1 MKFHQGEF
9 KALDNPYLISF
20 VFNEN
25 MKYDFK
31 INKLGEHSQYLSE
44 FLCNVHYILSN
55 LKQHF

>member
-1 MKFHQGEF
+1 MKFCQADF
-9 KALDNPYLISF
+9 KALDNPYMNSF

-44 FLCNVHYILSN
+44 VLYAIDTVF
-55 LKQHF
+55 